1 MALEQGIESE
11 EMKKTMNENIE
22 KIQKSLENIPK
33 ILERV
38 KEMESKNNK
47 TNTVNVISAVM
58 LCIVILSQGLVAG
71 VLTGYIYKLPSNT
84 ADSQKGTKVYT
95 GCKCVTITPGLH
107 SGVTVTLLLYFGCL
121 NLKN

>member
-22 KIQKSLENIPK
+22 KIQKSLE
-33 ILERV
+33 RV
-38 KEMESKNNK
+38 KEIESKISK
-47 TNTVNVISAVM
+47 TNTVIVISAVM

-95 GCKCVTITPGLH
+95 GCKCVT
-107 SGVTVTLLLYFGCL
+107 VTAGHH
-121 NLKN
+121 

>member
-11 EMKKTMNENIE
+11 ETKKTMNENIE
-22 KIQKSLENIPK
+22 KIQKSLESAK
-33 ILERV
+33 ESA
-38 KEMESKNNK
+38 KEMESKINK
-47 TNTVNVISAVM
+47 ANTVNVISAVM